1 MTPFTPPVGVLL
13 AGGRGRRMG
22 GGKATVGL
30 LGQPLLHHPLAAL
43 AAVLDEVV
51 VVAKADTELPQLAG
65 VASVWVEP
73 PALHHPLTGIVHA
86 LQCAEGRPVL
96 VAAADLALLDP
107 DTVRRIA
114 STDPQGALAVVPRAG
129 GHLQPLCALYLP
141 GALAGLRAFDPDHR
155 VTDVVQAL
163 GIHVVEESDPTP
175 YFNVNTPD
183 DLLQATAMLDRREQ
197 ASRR

>member
-51 VVAKADTELPQLAG
+51 VVAKSDSELPQLAG
-65 VASVWVEP
+65 LASVWVEP

-86 LQCAEGRPVL
+86 LRCAAGRPVL

-114 STDPQGALAVVPRAG
+114 SSDPQGALAVVPRAG

-141 GALAGLRAFDPDHR
+141 GALGRLAAFDPQCR
-155 VTDVVQAL
+155 ATEVVEAL
-163 GIHVVEESDPTP
+163 GIRILEENDATP

-183 DLLQATAMLDRREQ
+183 DLLQATAMLDRRERA
-197 ASRR
+197 AS